1 MQILPVGQ
9 LPYQDTLKTTAAQV
23 LLRFCALQSKEKVPE
38 DKDRAEHGFP
48 FKPHETKQEETL
60 KKHV

>member
-38 DKDRAEHGFP
+38 DKDIA
-48 FKPHETKQEETL
+48 
-60 KKHV
+60 